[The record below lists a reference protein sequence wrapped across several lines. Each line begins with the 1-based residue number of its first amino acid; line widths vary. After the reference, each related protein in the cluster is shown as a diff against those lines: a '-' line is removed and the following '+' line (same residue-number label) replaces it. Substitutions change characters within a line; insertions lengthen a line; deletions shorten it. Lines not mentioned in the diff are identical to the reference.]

1 MESKMSRN
9 QLLISAAVAAL
20 SILGA
25 AVFLGS
31 KDAEAGPP
39 KQPERSDIEA
49 GAVLYTENCAS
60 CHGAKL
66 EGEPDW
72 RSPKDDGTLPA
83 PPHDRTGHTWHHGD
97 ALLFNYTKLGG
108 QAALAAS
115 GVTNFNSGM
124 PGFAEQ
130 LSDQE
135 IWDILAFIKSTWP
148 DRMRETQEVRTKGEQ
163 IQGGS

>member
-1 MESKMSRN
+1 MSRPKI
-9 QLLISAAVAAL
+9 LIAAIAAIL
-20 SILGA
+20 SLSGA
-25 AVFLGS
+25 AVFLS
-31 KDAEAGPP
+31 MDQANAGPP
-39 KQPERSDIEA
+39 KQPEQSDSEV
-49 GAVLYTENCAS
+49 GAVLYAENCAS
-60 CHGAKL
+60 CHGAQL

-97 ALLFNYTKLGG
+97 ALLFDYTKLGG
-108 QAALAAS
+108 QAALEAS

-124 PGFAEQ
+124 PGFGEQ

-148 DRMRETQEVRTKGEQ
+148 DRMRETQEVRTEGEQ
-163 IQGGS
+163 MQGAS